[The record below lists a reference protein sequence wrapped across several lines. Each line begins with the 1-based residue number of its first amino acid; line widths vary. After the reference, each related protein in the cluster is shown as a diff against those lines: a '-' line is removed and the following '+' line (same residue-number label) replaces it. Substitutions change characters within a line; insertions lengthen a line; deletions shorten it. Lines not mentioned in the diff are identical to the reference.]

1 MTKTGGRAVCWEQ
14 CAFQYTHQLSDIN
27 TDYPLQEIVPLRY
40 YFTTTAP
47 LRLVQTA
54 RGAYRIDL
62 SILAG
67 FRPQFIHLLYYQINA
82 EKPSNFRVG
91 IDAYYLLMD

>member
-1 MTKTGGRAVCWEQ
+1 MLGTVRFPINSPTLR
-14 CAFQYTHQLSDIN
+14 YRYQL
-27 TDYPLQEIVPLRY
+27 PLTEIVPLRY
-40 YFTTTAP
+40 YFTTTVP

-67 FRPQFIHLLYYQINA
+67 VHQQFIHLLYYQINA
-82 EKPSNFRVG
+82 IKALEFSSG
-91 IDAYYLLMD
+91 D

>member
-14 CAFQYTHQLSDIN
+14 CAFQYTHQPSDTN

-40 YFTTTAP
+40 YFTTTVP

-67 FRPQFIHLLYYQINA
+67 VRQQFIHLLYYQINA
-82 EKPSNFRVG
+82 IKALEFSSG
-91 IDAYYLLMD
+91 D